1 MNKSLLLK
9 DILQELQALHQLA
22 AEAAMQAYNTATHE
36 ENIAENKY
44 DTLGLEAAYLAQGQS
59 QRVAECAA
67 DLAEYNKLSP
77 ITFTSGTAIS
87 IGAVVDLVDESGRTQ
102 TLFIGPAAGGLKLT
116 SQQVGLTIVTPSAP
130 LGAALVGHYVDDEIK
145 LLVSGKDKYYEVVAV
160 Y

>member
-9 DILQELQALHQLA
+9 DILHELESLHQVA
-22 AEAAMQAYNTATHE
+22 VEAAMQAYNTATHD

-59 QRVAECAA
+59 QRVAECASDMA
-67 DLAEYNKLSP
+67 KYKKLSA
-77 ITFTSGTAIS
+77 ITFTSETAIG

-102 TLFIGPAAGGLKLT
+102 SLFIGPAAGGLKLT
-116 SQQVGLTIVTPSAP
+116 SQQVELTIVTPSAP

-145 LLVSGKDKYYEVVAV
+145 VLVGGGEKHYEVVAV
-160 Y
+160 C